1 MGKKN
6 KKSSSG
12 KKGLEGFSTSE
23 LKALHEDSFGGT
35 RNARKQIYRAD
46 NPWATGQPG
55 DPFARMRKDASGRR
69 RPTRAQA
76 KENLEQIY
84 NVPGDPSKPNWV
96 KVRDAMGLKSVDS
109 QSDLNAMHREVHMEH
124 NRRHT
129 EKATKGLEKRI
140 GELEN
145 RPVPTA
151 QPEAQPEAKPEEKP
165 EDRAYPGVEP
175 ERKVINGQGD
185 GNQDFDISQYD
196 WAKRMGGAEAPGQ
209 ADYVK
214 AKEKAQAYKSPDYSF
229 EGGSYGDQPESGTDQ
244 YGNTTPEK
252 MNAEHA
258 AEQLKNSHV
267 EKVKAGGG
275 MRTMDFRDS
284 DGNGIDDRDDGT
296 PRADRIRENRK
307 NRPIMKFPG

>member
-6 KKSSSG
+6 KKSSE
-12 KKGLEGFSTSE
+12 KGLKGFSTKE

-84 NVPGDPSKPNWV
+84 NVPGDPDKANWV
-96 KVRDAMGLKSVDS
+96 KVRDAMGLKDVNS

-129 EKATKGLEKRI
+129 EKATKGLKNRI
-140 GELEN
+140 SALEN

-151 QPEAQPEAKPEEKP
+151 QPEAQPEAAPEKKS
-165 EDRAYPGVEP
+165 DYKFGVEP
-175 ERKVINGQGD
+175 EGKRPSLLDDQIANGNKG
-185 GNQDFDISQYD
+185 FDASKYD
-196 WAKRMGGAEAPGQ
+196 WAPAGGAEAPGQ
-209 ADYVK
+209 AEYAK
-214 AKEKAQAYKSPDYSF
+214 AKEKAQAFSNKSGTDVDYGF
-229 EGGSYGDQPESGTDQ
+229 EGGSYGDKPEEGTDM
-244 YGNTTPEK
+244 YGNATPDK
-252 MNAEHA
+252 AKKEHA
-258 AEQLKNSHV
+258 SDLLNKYKSDLV
-267 EKVKAGGG
+267 SGG
-275 MRTMDFRDS
+275 
-284 DGNGIDDRDDGT
+284 
-296 PRADRIRENRK
+296 K
-307 NRPIMKFPG
+307 